1 MGSMG
6 CAGDA
11 ARLGSRTFLRGVP
24 QPNRASAGSCYANVA
39 MIKRTTSRRRI
50 ALLAAVLGVLGA
62 GVALAD
68 PNPEEANRY
77 PYDPVCA
84 WGRIANGK
92 GMLVR
97 CIEQAEAS
105 ALLARVATT
114 TPPVATGSASASA
127 SAATEEPPPGQDMP
141 LSARLVRV
149 TADEGKLPVA
159 EKKLDVPRDRYV
171 DCVKKNGGLTADKGE
186 VHVRFLVRVR
196 GRAEGV
202 SVAKRNGVSAKA
214 ATCIADVVDRR
225 AVGTP
230 DAPMVGATAVI
241 EIARAK

>member
-1 MGSMG
+1 M
-6 CAGDA
+6 
-11 ARLGSRTFLRGVP
+11 TE
-24 QPNRASAGSCYANVA
+24 
-39 MIKRTTSRRRI
+39 RR
-50 ALLAAVLGVLGA
+50 
-62 GVALAD
+62 
-68 PNPEEANRY
+68 PNPRRWLLLTLLPAATAVAEPNPQEANRY

-84 WGRIANGK
+84 WGRLANGK

-97 CIEQAEAS
+97 CIDQAEAS
-105 ALLARVATT
+105 ALLARVAAA
-114 TPPVATGSASASA
+114 PPPAAFPTATGSAPP
-127 SAATEEPPPGQDMP
+127 TETPPPEDLP

-171 DCVKKNGGLTADKGE
+171 DCVKKHGGLSADKGE
-186 VHVRFLVRVR
+186 VHVRFLVRQR

-202 SVAKRNGVSAKA
+202 SVAKRAGVSAKA
-214 ATCIADVVDRR
+214 AACIADVVDRR

-241 EIARAK
+241 EVARGK